1 MSIMGRTLLITLILL
16 LAGCGGAEKRRSERA
31 AAIHTAFG
39 DGAVGETADA
49 EAVKAA
55 LLPPMQ
61 LNVPGVDDAQLERRF
76 DVSVRRVQAGEFFM
90 GLVAG
95 TRYNM
100 LVHPQVGGRI
110 TLEQKN
116 VTVPEVMAM
125 VRSVYGYPF
134 KRIGDSYQVFPNAM
148 HTRLF
153 TVDYLSVVR
162 NGRSRVHSAPGRL
175 TGGGG
180 SGGNDNTD
188 TKKSGTQEGKGG
200 EKDTTLGSTVITSH
214 ESDFWAEL
222 RQALEVIV
230 GAEGGRRL
238 AINSQTGMV
247 MVHAMPDELRAV
259 EEYLAASQLSANR
272 QVILE
277 ARILE
282 VELNDGF
289 QSGINWATLQQSGGT
304 TYSGGMLN
312 GGSIFSGAGVGANAT
327 NPVTMTPTANPFPW
341 PGATDAFGGVFGLAI
356 NSADFSGFI
365 ELLSTQGDVHV
376 LSSPRVSTVNNQKA
390 VIKVGADEFFVTGM
404 STTYQD
410 VNGQQVPS
418 VTVELDEFFSGVA
431 LDVTPQVSD
440 EGEIV
445 LHVHPAVSDVKEQVK
460 VIGTSYGNI
469 TMPLAANAVRESDT
483 VVRARDGQLVVIGGL
498 MQNSTRDEDA
508 GIPYLSDIPLLGGL
522 FKHSRVSE
530 RKSELV
536 ILIKPVL
543 VDGDGEQWREQ
554 LERSSLG
561 MRALDRP

>member
-1 MSIMGRTLLITLILL
+1 MSAMGRLLLITLSLL
-16 LAGCGGAEKRRSERA
+16 LTACGSAEKRQDERA
-31 AAIHTAFG
+31 AAIHAAFASEEAGATA
-39 DGAVGETADA
+39 GAEEVQ
-49 EAVKAA
+49 AA
-55 LLPPMQ
+55 LLPPLQ
-61 LNVPGVDDAQLERRF
+61 LNVPGVDQAQLERRF

-95 TRYNM
+95 TPYNM

-116 VTVPEVMAM
+116 VTVPEVMEM
-125 VRSVYGYPF
+125 VRNVYGYPF
-134 KRIGDSYQVFPNAM
+134 KRTGDSFQVFPNTM

-153 TVDYLSVVR
+153 KVDYLSVVR

-175 TGGGG
+175 TGGG
-180 SGGNDNTD
+180 SGNNAAAGAQQ
-188 TKKSGTQEGKGG
+188 GGAQEGSAGG
-200 EKDTTLGSTVITSH
+200 QDTTLGSTVVTRH

-222 RQALEVIV
+222 RQALEVVV
-230 GAEGGRRL
+230 GSEGGRRI
-238 AINSQTGMV
+238 AINTQTGMV

-259 EEYLAASQLSANR
+259 EDYLAASQQSANH

-282 VELNDGF
+282 VELSDGY

-312 GGSIFSGAGVGANAT
+312 GGTIFGGAGVGNNAGSA
-327 NPVTMTPTANPFPW
+327 VLMTPTATPPAW

-390 VIKVGADEFFVTGM
+390 VIKVGADEFFVTGLT
-404 STTYQD
+404 TTYQD
-410 VNGQQVPS
+410 VNGVMVPNVS
-418 VTVELDEFFSGVA
+418 VDLDEFFSGVA

-440 EGEIV
+440 AGEIV

-460 VIGTSYGNI
+460 VIGTAQGNI

-483 VVRARDGQLVVIGGL
+483 VVRALDGQLVVIGGL
-498 MQNSTRDEDA
+498 MQNSSTDEDA
-508 GIPYLSDIPLLGGL
+508 GVPYLSEIPILGGL

-536 ILIKPVL
+536 ILIKPTL
-543 VDGDGEQWREQ
+543 VDSDGAQWREQ
-554 LERSSLG
+554 LQRSSLG
-561 MRALDRP
+561 MRALERP

>member
-1 MSIMGRTLLITLILL
+1 MSAMGRLLLITLSLL
-16 LAGCGGAEKRRSERA
+16 LTACGSAEKRQDERA
-31 AAIHTAFG
+31 AAIHAAFASEEAGATA
-39 DGAVGETADA
+39 GAEEVQ
-49 EAVKAA
+49 AA
-55 LLPPMQ
+55 LLPPLQ
-61 LNVPGVDDAQLERRF
+61 LNVPGVDQAQLERRF

-95 TRYNM
+95 TPYNM

-116 VTVPEVMAM
+116 VTVPEVMEM
-125 VRSVYGYPF
+125 VRNVYGYPF
-134 KRIGDSYQVFPNAM
+134 KRTGDSFQVFPNTM

-153 TVDYLSVVR
+153 KVDYLSVVR

-175 TGGGG
+175 TGGG
-180 SGGNDNTD
+180 SGNNAAAGAQQ
-188 TKKSGTQEGKGG
+188 GGAQEGSAGG
-200 EKDTTLGSTVITSH
+200 QDTTLGSTVVTRH

-222 RQALEVIV
+222 RQALEVVV
-230 GAEGGRRL
+230 GSEGGRRI
-238 AINSQTGMV
+238 AINTQTGMV

-259 EEYLAASQLSANR
+259 EDYLAASQQSANR

-282 VELNDGF
+282 VELSDGY

-312 GGSIFSGAGVGANAT
+312 GGTIFGGAGVGNNAGSA
-327 NPVTMTPTANPFPW
+327 VLMTPTATPPAW

-390 VIKVGADEFFVTGM
+390 VIKVGADEFFVTGLT
-404 STTYQD
+404 TTYQD
-410 VNGQQVPS
+410 VNGVMVPNVS
-418 VTVELDEFFSGVA
+418 VDLDEFFSGVA
-431 LDVTPQVSD
+431 LDVTPQVS
-440 EGEIV
+440 EAGEIV

-460 VIGTSYGNI
+460 VIGTAQGNI

-483 VVRARDGQLVVIGGL
+483 VVRALDGQLVVIGGL
-498 MQNSTRDEDA
+498 MQNSSTDEDA
-508 GIPYLSDIPLLGGL
+508 GVPYLSEIPILGGL

-536 ILIKPVL
+536 ILIKPTL
-543 VDGDGEQWREQ
+543 VDSDGAQWREQ
-554 LERSSLG
+554 LQRSSLG
-561 MRALDRP
+561 MRALERP

>member
-1 MSIMGRTLLITLILL
+1 MSAMGRLLLITLSLL
-16 LAGCGGAEKRRSERA
+16 LTACGSAEKRQDERA
-31 AAIHTAFG
+31 AAIHAAFASEEAGATA
-39 DGAVGETADA
+39 GAEEVQ
-49 EAVKAA
+49 AA
-55 LLPPMQ
+55 LLPPLQ
-61 LNVPGVDDAQLERRF
+61 LNVPGVDQAQLERRF

-95 TRYNM
+95 TPYNM

-116 VTVPEVMAM
+116 VTVPEVMEM
-125 VRSVYGYPF
+125 VRNVYGYPF
-134 KRIGDSYQVFPNAM
+134 KRTGDSFQVFPNTM

-153 TVDYLSVVR
+153 KVDYLSVVR

-175 TGGGG
+175 TGGG
-180 SGGNDNTD
+180 SGNNAAAGAQQ
-188 TKKSGTQEGKGG
+188 GGAQEGSAGG
-200 EKDTTLGSTVITSH
+200 QDTTLGSTVVTRH

-222 RQALEVIV
+222 RQALEVVV
-230 GAEGGRRL
+230 GSEGGRRI
-238 AINSQTGMV
+238 AINTQTGMV

-259 EEYLAASQLSANR
+259 EDYLAASQQSANR

-282 VELNDGF
+282 VELSDGY

-312 GGSIFSGAGVGANAT
+312 GGTIFGGAGVGNNAGSA
-327 NPVTMTPTANPFPW
+327 VLMTPTATPPAW

-390 VIKVGADEFFVTGM
+390 VIKVGADEFFVTGLT
-404 STTYQD
+404 TTYQD
-410 VNGQQVPS
+410 VNGVMVPNVS
-418 VTVELDEFFSGVA
+418 VDLDEFFSGVA

-440 EGEIV
+440 AGEIV

-460 VIGTSYGNI
+460 VIGTAQGNI

-483 VVRARDGQLVVIGGL
+483 VVRALDGQLVVIGGL
-498 MQNSTRDEDA
+498 MQNSSTDEDA
-508 GIPYLSDIPLLGGL
+508 GVPYLSEIPILGGL

-536 ILIKPVL
+536 ILIKPTL
-543 VDGDGEQWREQ
+543 VDSDGAQWREQ
-554 LERSSLG
+554 LQRSSLG
-561 MRALDRP
+561 MRALERP